1 MQVTSARRR
10 QRPAFVQPTA
20 VLRYLADL
28 AATTAANGNGGLPE
42 GVTPETLDLTRTGE
56 PADWIGT
63 SIIMPLR
70 PPAGGPQPPDIL
82 QSAGSRSVPAVRH
95 STVARHLAALDAL
108 QPNVRLLRLGWVTV
122 AGRVS
127 YAGRDR
133 TICLP
138 LLAQPVHLPGGAFD
152 PDVAARLEAGAQYG
166 GGTLVEDGGSGP
178 ETAALLARLPRL
190 QRWIRDVVAAAG
202 LPPLRAVLPPSENPL
217 KHRTGEGLVAVVG
230 AILYVARDQFRPR
243 VDVSLRVW
251 AGRDDLG
258 DTAFAHL
265 YDMTGVPTGRDPS
278 TPRPGGWRPPR
289 GRRARAG

>member
-70 PPAGGPQPPDIL
+70 PPAGGPQPPDIV
-82 QSAGSRSVPAVRH
+82 QSAGSRSVPAVRR

-127 YAGRDR
+127 YA
-133 TICLP
+133 
-138 LLAQPVHLPGGAFD
+138 
-152 PDVAARLEAGAQYG
+152 
-166 GGTLVEDGGSGP
+166 

-230 AILYVARDQFRPR
+230 AILYVARDQFRPS